1 LYRLEVL
8 PSFGTGGALLQAN
21 SKSLAHHMKKKSVDL
36 PEVPVGIVVSV
47 GKESSQAPRFSAY
60 IWGPAPENKTETIKA
75 A

>member
-1 LYRLEVL
+1 MAEY
-8 PSFGTGGALLQAN
+8 GTMGALLMGN
-21 SKSLAHHMKKKSVDL
+21 SGTKNLNMKKKKVDL

-60 IWGPAPENKTETIKA
+60 IWGPAPEIQKDTIKA